1 MIHDCEPSAT
11 LAPPPAADRGER
23 VVYFC
28 ALIVFVIS
36 AALTVYLCRSMG
48 DGMEMA
54 GGWTMSMMWMTMP
67 GQTQVA
73 AAGMFLLMWLAMMVA
88 MMLPSAMPTIVV
100 YRRLAL
106 FRREPRAKVA
116 TLALACGYFFV
127 WICFGAAA
135 YALGMCAASA
145 AMKWERVSRLARPV
159 GGSALMLCGIFQL
172 SPWKQSCL
180 RHCRDPMSLA
190 ASHAGSGVGGAWKL
204 GLHHGLFC
212 TFCCWGLMVIQ
223 LVLGIM
229 SLTAMIVVGLVITL
243 EKLLPVGP
251 WVARAA
257 GAAATIGGIW
267 MLVS

>member
-1 MIHDCEPSAT
+1 MPVQACCIVRTWGVVPRAGEKLPKELHYEAMNHDCGDSTAT
-11 LAPPPAADRGER
+11 VPPLAADRGER
-23 VVYFC
+23 LVYAG

-73 AAGMFLLMWLAMMVA
+73 AAGMFLFMWLAMMVA

-106 FRREPRAKVA
+106 FRGEPRAKLS

-135 YALGMCAASA
+135 YGLGICAASA
-145 AMKWERVSRLARPV
+145 AMKWDRVSKLARPV
-159 GGSALMLCGIFQL
+159 GGSALILCGIFQL

-180 RHCRDPMSLA
+180 RHCRAIRCRWWRRTRAAALA
-190 ASHAGSGVGGAWKL
+190 GAWKL
-204 GLHHGLFC
+204 GLHHGLFLHA
-212 TFCCWGLMVIQ
+212 FCCWGLMVIQ
-223 LVLGIM
+223 LVLGI
-229 SLTAMIVVGLVITL
+229 A
-243 EKLLPVGP
+243 
-251 WVARAA
+251 
-257 GAAATIGGIW
+257 
-267 MLVS
+267 